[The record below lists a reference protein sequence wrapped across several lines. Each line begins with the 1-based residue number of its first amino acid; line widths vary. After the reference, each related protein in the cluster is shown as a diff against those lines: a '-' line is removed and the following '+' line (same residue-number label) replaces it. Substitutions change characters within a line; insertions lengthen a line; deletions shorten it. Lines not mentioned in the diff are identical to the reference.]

1 MTVERIRCP
10 ELLLQPAA
18 LAGVEQAGLNELILR
33 ALSELTPAQRKACQ
47 AGGVLLT
54 GGNSIFPG
62 LDVRYEAVA
71 DSGMGT
77 HLCATDCGHQQS
89 RATQSRAHCRRPR
102 APLPS
107 TIPVWRLSC
116 VAVWF
121 ADPQAPQWYRERL
134 EGIVSY
140 EVRVK
145 SLTRHA
151 FLWPERLHQPC
162 VAGKVRCNIL
172 SLSLQER
179 TVETQL
185 RELHV
190 AYI

>member
-1 MTVERIRCP
+1 MHMTVERIRCP

-62 LDVRYEAVA
+62 LDVRYEVVA

-77 HLCATDCGHQQS
+77 HLYAAACGHQQS
-89 RATQSRAHCRRPR
+89 RATQSRAYCRRPC
-102 APLPS
+102 AHLPS
-107 TIPVWRLSC
+107 TIPVWHMSC

-121 ADPQAPQWYRERL
+121 ADTQAPQRYRGRL
-134 EGIVSY
+134 EGIISSK
-140 EVRVK
+140 VRVK
-145 SLTRHA
+145 CLTRHDV
-151 FLWPERLHQPC
+151 L
-162 VAGKVRCNIL
+162 
-172 SLSLQER
+172 
-179 TVETQL
+179 
-185 RELHV
+185 
-190 AYI
+190 